1 MYTAPLHIVD
11 YAKMFVASLRMNL
24 KTLNN
29 IKKKIRKPQFILQQI
44 SNRIEKEIVYN
55 SPNLQ
60 NFVLSQ
66 KKFATVSVQL
76 TGVPLEFKNLQ

>member
-60 NFVLSQ
+60 NFVLSS
-66 KKFATVSVQL
+66 KKVCDSFCTVD
-76 TGVPLEFKNLQ
+76 GCPIRI